1 MRNFAADIKPLLS
14 SDQPDQLQQALS
26 LVKEWTHEEP
36 SNPLAFLFAGDV
48 FKRLGQKEKS
58 IQSYM
63 LAAQE
68 YEKKSKPIQRIA
80 VLKLVLELDPNH
92 QGVRDEL
99 KRVATAHVS
108 ATVGTLP
115 KIPLFSSLPIEAL
128 ARLITLMGRRSF
140 AVDDYI
146 CRQGDVGDSIF
157 ILSQGQVRICTEP
170 GPGVIRDLARLEEG
184 AFFGE
189 MAYFTDRTRKAHVV
203 AATPCEVLEIKRATL
218 ERMVAE
224 FPEIDGIL
232 QEFYH
237 QRLLDMQ
244 LAQSPI
250 FLPLPPE
257 ARLFLAQQFTAKDVK
272 ENFPILVEGDPGD
285 TFYFILEG
293 EVEVY
298 HEKLG
303 KKIPLATLP
312 AGEFFGELAL
322 LNGHRRLATVRSTKP
337 CRLLLLKRDQVI
349 SLFEKFP
356 EIQRELENI
365 ARVRTEVTRK
375 ISTNPTPGV

>member
-1 MRNFAADIKPLLS
+1 MRNFAAEIKPLLS
-14 SDQPDQLQQALS
+14 SDQPEQLQNALA
-26 LVKEWTHEEP
+26 LVKEWTHAEA
-36 SNPLAFLFAGDV
+36 SNPLAFLFTGDV

-58 IQSYM
+58 IQSYL

-80 VLKLVLELDPNH
+80 VLKLILELDPH
-92 QGVRDEL
+92 HESVREEL
-99 KRVATAHVS
+99 KRVAQAHVS
-108 ATVGTLP
+108 ARVGTLP

-128 ARLITLMGRRSF
+128 ARLITLMGRKSF
-140 AVDDYI
+140 AVDDFI
-146 CRQGDVGDSIF
+146 CRQGDPGDSIF
-157 ILSQGQVRICTEP
+157 VLSQGQVRICTEP
-170 GPGVIRDLARLEEG
+170 SPGVVRDLARLDEG

-189 MAYFTDRTRKAHVV
+189 MAYFTDRTRKAHVK
-203 AATPCEVLEIKRATL
+203 AATPCEVLEIKRDTL
-218 ERMVAE
+218 ERMVAD

-232 QEFYH
+232 QDFYH

-250 FLPLPPE
+250 FLPLPAE
-257 ARLFLAQQFTAKDVK
+257 ARLFLAQQFSAKDVP
-272 ENFPILVEGDPGD
+272 ENFPILVEGVPGD
-285 TFYFILEG
+285 TFYFILKG
-293 EVEVY
+293 QVEVY

-322 LNGHRRLATVRSTKP
+322 LNGHRRLATVRSTQP
-337 CRLLLLKRDQVI
+337 CRLLLLKREQVV
-349 SLFEKFP
+349 SLLERFP

-375 ISTNPTPGV
+375 IASGQTPAV